1 MYSSTRPDTPHPVV
15 RLGKSEHVEP
25 ASRSKSKA
33 SRLRGEARDYVMMAH
48 WITAVVTGLLVLS
61 PGSDCSE
68 SESSLAIRIKCT
80 QVANPGRGQRTDP
93 RIPAEVPRR
102 EARRLK
108 PAE

>member
-1 MYSSTRPDTPHPVV
+1 MV
-15 RLGKSEHVEP
+15 
-25 ASRSKSKA
+25 
-33 SRLRGEARDYVMMAH
+33 
-48 WITAVVTGLLVLS
+48 IGLLVMRPLS

-80 QVANPGRGQRTDP
+80 QEANPGLGQRTDP
-93 RIPAEVPRR
+93 RILAEVPRR